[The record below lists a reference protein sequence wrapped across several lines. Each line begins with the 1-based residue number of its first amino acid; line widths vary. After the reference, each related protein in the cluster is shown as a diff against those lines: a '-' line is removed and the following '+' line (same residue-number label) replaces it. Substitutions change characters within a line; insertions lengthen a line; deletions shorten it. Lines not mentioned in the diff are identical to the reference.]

1 MSQDQKKEE
10 ESVEVPRS
18 ELTKW
23 LEEIREL
30 RRAASGRTLESELS
44 QNHS

>member
-1 MSQDQKKEE
+1 MSQDQGEEE

-18 ELTKW
+18 QLLKW

-30 RRAASGRTLESELS
+30 RRFASKRNAA
-44 QNHS
+44 

>member
-1 MSQDQKKEE
+1 MSQDQGKEE

-18 ELTKW
+18 QLQAW

-30 RRAASGRTLESELS
+30 RRSVSKRSPP
-44 QNHS
+44 